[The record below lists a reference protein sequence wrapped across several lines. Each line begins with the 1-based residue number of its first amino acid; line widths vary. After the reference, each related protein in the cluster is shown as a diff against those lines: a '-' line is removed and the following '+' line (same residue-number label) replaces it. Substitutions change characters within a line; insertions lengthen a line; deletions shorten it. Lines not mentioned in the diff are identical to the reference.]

1 MENNNRQSTE
11 GDQSQTGYFGVTSPI
26 SLAVPKPQDLKL
38 TKDLETALRPHGMFE
53 TVQELTHRM
62 EILSKLDGLVKQWVR
77 EVSIQKNIPP
87 SVADHVGGKIYTFG
101 SYRLGVHNKGADI
114 DSLCVVPRHIDR
126 SDYFTSFYEL
136 LKEQP
141 EVSDLRAVEEA
152 FVPVIKMTF
161 DNIEIDMTFARLALK
176 EIPDDMELKDDNI
189 LRNLDRKCVY
199 SLNGCRVTDEILRLV
214 PNIDSFRLALRAIK
228 LWAKSHGIYSN
239 VLGYLG
245 GVSWAMLVARTCQ
258 LYPYAAASTIVQK
271 FFLVFSTWPWP
282 KPVFL
287 KMPNN
292 SVNFGFQ
299 NWDPR
304 VNPSDRY
311 HLMPIITPAYP
322 HQNSTFNCSQSTR
335 QVMMDEFRRGL
346 EVTEAI
352 HSNKATWE
360 KLFDS
365 PNFFSKYKHYIAIIA
380 SSNSEEDQL
389 KWYGHVES
397 KLRHLTQ
404 TLERNQ
410 HIQLPHIW
418 PKSFSPVKP
427 KPGRHSTQWFIGLVF
442 AKCGSLNIDLTTD
455 FANFTVM
462 VKSEAERR
470 NIYSDGMDLDAKYV
484 RRKDLLQY
492 LPSQV
497 LGRKKDGVESRKR
510 KKSDSVSE
518 DTKRARTGDEEVRKQ
533 TVIGG
538 DPSSIFRSRVLKQKF

>member
-1 MENNNRQSTE
+1 MEDKNRHSTDSNN
-11 GDQSQTGYFGVTSPI
+11 DHSQPCYFGVTPPH
-26 SLAVPKPQDLKL
+26 SLAVPKLQDLKL
-38 TKDLETALRPHGMFE
+38 TKDLKTALKPHGMFE
-53 TVQELTHRM
+53 SIQELTHM
-62 EILSKLDGLVKQWVR
+62 KEILSKLNGLVEQWVR

-87 SVADHVGGKIYTFG
+87 LVEGHVGGKIYTFG
-101 SYRLGVHNKGADI
+101 SYKLGVHNRGADI
-114 DSLCVVPRHIDR
+114 DSLCVVSMHIDR
-126 SDYFTSFYEL
+126 SDYFTSFYQL
-136 LKEQP
+136 LKGQS

-152 FVPVIKMTF
+152 FVPVIKMRF
-161 DNIEIDMTFARLALK
+161 DNIEVDMTFARLALK
-176 EIPDDMELKDDNI
+176 EIPEDMELKDDNI

-258 LYPYAAASTIVQK
+258 LYPYAAASTIVHN
-271 FFLVFSTWPWP
+271 FFVLFSNWPWP

-335 QVMMDEFRRGL
+335 QVIMQEFRRGL
-346 EVTEAI
+346 EVTEEI
-352 HSNKATWE
+352 HTNKATWD
-360 KLFDS
+360 KLFET
-365 PNFFSKYKHYIAIIA
+365 PNFFTKYKHYIAIVA
-380 SSNSEEDQL
+380 SCSTEGDQL

-397 KLRHLTQ
+397 KLRHLTRA
-404 TLERNQ
+404 LEFNP
-410 HIQLPHIW
+410 HIHLSQIW
-418 PKSFSPVKP
+418 PKSFSPVEP

-442 AKCGSLNIDLTTD
+442 AQCGMNIDLTPD
-455 FANFTVM
+455 FSNFTAM
-462 VKSEAERR
+462 GK
-470 NIYSDGMDLDAKYV
+470 
-484 RRKDLLQY
+484 
-492 LPSQV
+492 
-497 LGRKKDGVESRKR
+497 
-510 KKSDSVSE
+510 
-518 DTKRARTGDEEVRKQ
+518 
-533 TVIGG
+533 
-538 DPSSIFRSRVLKQKF
+538 